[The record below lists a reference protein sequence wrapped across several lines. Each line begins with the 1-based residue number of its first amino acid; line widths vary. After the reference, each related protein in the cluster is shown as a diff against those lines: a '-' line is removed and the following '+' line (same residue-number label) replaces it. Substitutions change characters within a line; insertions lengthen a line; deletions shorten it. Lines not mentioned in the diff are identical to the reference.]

1 MFISK
6 IENQNLCEPL
16 FIFAVVNIRGHS
28 MNNSR
33 PALHIHHH
41 VQRLIPEHKLFVDDD
56 DEEELMMMTILDNHL
71 VNLLA
76 SRYVIMLRMCCNL
89 S

>member
-1 MFISK
+1 
-6 IENQNLCEPL
+6 
-16 FIFAVVNIRGHS
+16 
-28 MNNSR
+28 MNNSW
-33 PALHIHHH
+33 PAFHIHHD
-41 VQRLIPEHKLFVDDD
+41 VQRLVPEDKLFVGDD
-56 DEEELMMMTILDNHL
+56 DELELMMMMIVDNHL

>member
-1 MFISK
+1 
-6 IENQNLCEPL
+6 
-16 FIFAVVNIRGHS
+16 

-33 PALHIHHH
+33 PALHIHHD
-41 VQRLIPEHKLFVDDD
+41 VQRLVPEDKLFGDD
-56 DEEELMMMTILDNHL
+56 DEYELMMMRIVDNHL